1 MPGVRVEG
9 ERRGLLL
16 SHLAECL
23 LPPLPRPGAR
33 TPANRLFVDRFQR
46 EHGEDRVISSP
57 VEAAYVAVHLWR
69 LAVERAGSTDVAT
82 VRAALQ
88 AGIEYAAPSGPMR
101 LDPKTQHLAKY
112 CRIGRIRAD
121 RQFEILYESP
131 RPIAPEPYPQVAFPG
146 WHCDWTQGGITQ
158 GEPVRIGP

>member
-1 MPGVRVEG
+1 M
-9 ERRGLLL
+9 
-16 SHLAECL
+16 
-23 LPPLPRPGAR
+23 
-33 TPANRLFVDRFQR
+33 
-46 EHGEDRVISSP
+46 
-57 VEAAYVAVHLWR
+57 EAAYVAVHLWR
-69 LAVERAGSTDVAT
+69 LAVERAGSTEVAT

-131 RPIAPEPYPQVAFPG
+131 RPIAPDPYPPVAFPG
-146 WHCDWTQGGITQ
+146 WHCDWTQGGITR